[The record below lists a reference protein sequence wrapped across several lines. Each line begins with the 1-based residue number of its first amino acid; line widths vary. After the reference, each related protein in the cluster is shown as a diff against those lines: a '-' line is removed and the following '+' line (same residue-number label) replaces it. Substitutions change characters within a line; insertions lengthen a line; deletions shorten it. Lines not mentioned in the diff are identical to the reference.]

1 MKIQKKIVKS
11 ITNMQKVLNLR
22 RMRNITLEAKMI
34 IFKTLAISK
43 ILYLT
48 LITSFLKQLIEEIQK
63 MLKVFIWNNLSPKK
77 KHETLCNSFEEGG
90 LKNNDI
96 NTKIAIHQC
105 SWIKRLY
112 DSSIQLGGVDT
123 FCALGYF

>member
-63 MLKVFIWNNLSPKK
+63 MLKVFIWNNLSPKI

-96 NTKIAIHQC
+96 NTKIEIHQC
-105 SWIKRLY
+105 S
-112 DSSIQLGGVDT
+112 
-123 FCALGYF
+123 